1 MRADL
6 TVYFEPRNMFL
17 RMDKVTE
24 AYKVLIVAH
33 DWSWQ
38 FKLLFLCLSYKQ
50 I

>member
-1 MRADL
+1 MLLKKKKRNKEMRADL

-33 DWSWQ
+33 D
-38 FKLLFLCLSYKQ
+38 
-50 I
+50 